1 MIQLQYIDKIKV
13 ITHTIAI
20 SKSDCHMFGLRK
32 LKFPSF
38 FLIIKWCH
46 HGFILKEREKCL
58 DFLLVKF
65 SVVSVSK
72 KKKKYCRLLKCLN
85 MKINSVWFFFI
96 ILIFFTAKDLIR
108 GLLKTVPEER
118 LSIEDV
124 MRNKWVAVSHLFCY
138 F

>member
-1 MIQLQYIDKIKV
+1 M
-13 ITHTIAI
+13 
-20 SKSDCHMFGLRK
+20 
-32 LKFPSF
+32 
-38 FLIIKWCH
+38 
-46 HGFILKEREKCL
+46 
-58 DFLLVKF
+58 
-65 SVVSVSK
+65 SK
-72 KKKKYCRLLKCLN
+72 KKKILQIAKMFENENKFSL
-85 MKINSVWFFFI
+85 IFFI

>member
-1 MIQLQYIDKIKV
+1 M
-13 ITHTIAI
+13 
-20 SKSDCHMFGLRK
+20 
-32 LKFPSF
+32 
-38 FLIIKWCH
+38 
-46 HGFILKEREKCL
+46 

-72 KKKKYCRLLKCLN
+72 KKKKILQIAKMFENENKFSL
-85 MKINSVWFFFI
+85 IFFI

-138 F
+138 FYIISLFTLLSAFLV

>member
-1 MIQLQYIDKIKV
+1 MFENENKV
-13 ITHTIAI
+13 
-20 SKSDCHMFGLRK
+20 S
-32 LKFPSF
+32 
-38 FLIIKWCH
+38 LI
-46 HGFILKEREKCL
+46 
-58 DFLLVKF
+58 
-65 SVVSVSK
+65 
-72 KKKKYCRLLKCLN
+72 
-85 MKINSVWFFFI
+85 FFFI

>member
-1 MIQLQYIDKIKV
+1 M
-13 ITHTIAI
+13 
-20 SKSDCHMFGLRK
+20 
-32 LKFPSF
+32 
-38 FLIIKWCH
+38 
-46 HGFILKEREKCL
+46 

-65 SVVSVSK
+65 SVVSVSEK
-72 KKKKYCRLLKCLN
+72 KNKTILQIAKMFENENKFSL
-85 MKINSVWFFFI
+85 IFFI

>member
-1 MIQLQYIDKIKV
+1 M
-13 ITHTIAI
+13 
-20 SKSDCHMFGLRK
+20 
-32 LKFPSF
+32 
-38 FLIIKWCH
+38 
-46 HGFILKEREKCL
+46 

-72 KKKKYCRLLKCLN
+72 KKKKILQIAKMFENENKFSL
-85 MKINSVWFFFI
+85 IFFI